1 VRQNCRQLYQ
11 PGVLWYSVN
20 MEAEAPISPSRRSAK
35 AKKAGKVL
43 VFVVAGVLL
52 GAWLLNTPP
61 GLLGKADAIA
71 YAVCHRIDLRSFHI
85 GERPISLC
93 ARCSGMYLGA
103 LLSLAY
109 QHVVGRRRAGMPP
122 LKVAAVLVVLA
133 LAFAFDGI
141 NSYLSLLRG
150 TPLLYEPHNTLR
162 LITGTGM
169 GLAIA
174 AMLYPAFNQTAWKE
188 LDFRPALGNFKHLAG
203 LLALSVVPIALVLTE
218 NPLILYP
225 LALISAA
232 GVLILLTLVYTM
244 VWLMLWRRENRYQR
258 VRQLLVSFAGGFI
271 LALLQIALIDVGRY
285 VLTGTWEGFHV
296 LLG

>member
-1 VRQNCRQLYQ
+1 
-11 PGVLWYSVN
+11 
-20 MEAEAPISPSRRSAK
+20 MEAEIPISPSRRSAK
-35 AKKAGKVL
+35 AKKAGKIL
-43 VFVVAGVLL
+43 IFVVAGVLL
-52 GAWLLNTPP
+52 GAWLLSTPP

-71 YAVCHRIDLRSFHI
+71 YAVCHRIDLHSFHL

-103 LLSLAY
+103 LLGLGY
-109 QHVVGRRRAGMPP
+109 QHVVGRRRAGMPSRW
-122 LKVAAVLVVLA
+122 LSAVLVVLA

-141 NSYLSLLRG
+141 NSYISLLRDA
-150 TPLLYEPHNTLR
+150 PFLYEPHNTLR

-174 AMLYPAFNQTAWKE
+174 AMLYPAFNQTVWQE
-188 LDFRPALGNFKHLAG
+188 LDFRPTLVNFKQLAG
-203 LLALSVVPIALVLTE
+203 LLALSAVVILLVLTE
-218 NPLILYP
+218 NPLVLYP

-232 GVLILLTLVYTM
+232 GVLVLLTIVYTM
-244 VWLMLWRRENRYQR
+244 VWLMLWRTENRYKR
-258 VRQLLVSFAGGFI
+258 VRQLLVPFAGGFI

-285 VLTGTWEGFHV
+285 ALTGTWEGFHV